1 MDNLD
6 KLSIAVLIVLVAA
19 LVVLG
24 MDYQG
29 KAESNV
35 RKIAGINRN
44 RAGISEIPANK
55 LKALKDL
62 IAGNNIKKAGA
73 ILEGLLE
80 KYPYEGE
87 PHMLMGDIM
96 MRKQDPVAA
105 IYSYKEAVDL
115 NPDYVDRKA
124 PLFQG
129 RKIKVAIDEARE
141 NINAALSESP
151 ADGKMKKAKK
161 TMYYLL
167 RKLAGSCG

>member
-6 KLSIAVLIVLVAA
+6 KLSIAILIFLVAVLA
-19 LVVLG
+19 VLG

-29 KAESNV
+29 KA
-35 RKIAGINRN
+35 AGDIELAAKLKRN
-44 RAGISEIPANK
+44 IGGISEIPAGTIK
-55 LKALKDL
+55 VLKDL
-62 IAGNNIKKAGA
+62 IALDNVKKAESL
-73 ILEGLLE
+73 INDLLK

-87 PHMLMGDIM
+87 PHLLRGDIK

-115 NPDYVDRKA
+115 NPDYVDKKT

-129 RKIKVAIDEARE
+129 RKIRVAIDESKEIIQASLAE
-141 NINAALSESP
+141 NPGNNQL
-151 ADGKMKKAKK
+151 KTAKK

>member
-6 KLSIAVLIVLVAA
+6 KISIIILTILVAVM
-19 LVVLG
+19 VVIG
-24 MDYQG
+24 MDYHG
-29 KAESNV
+29 DAESN
-35 RKIAGINRN
+35 INNTAGINRN
-44 RAGISEIPANK
+44 SAGISEIPDSK
-55 LKALKDL
+55 IKMLRGLV
-62 IAGNNIKKAGA
+62 AGNNIKKAEA
-73 ILEGLLE
+73 LLEGMLK

-115 NPDYVDRKA
+115 NPDYVDKKA

-129 RKIKVAIDEARE
+129 RKIKVAIDEAKE
-141 NINAALSESP
+141 NINTALSKSP
-151 ADGKMKKAKK
+151 GDRNIKADKK

-167 RKLAGSCG
+167 RRLAGSCG

>member
-6 KLSIAVLIVLVAA
+6 KISILFLIVLVAS
-19 LVVLG
+19 LVLLG

-29 KAESNV
+29 EAESGV
-35 RKIAGINRN
+35 KRAAAVNRN
-44 RAGISEIPANK
+44 ITGISEIPDSK
-55 LKALKDL
+55 IKMLRGL
-62 IAGNNIKKAGA
+62 IAGNNIGKAEVL
-73 ILEGLLE
+73 LEGMLK

-87 PHMLMGDIM
+87 PYMLMGDIM

-115 NPDYVDRKA
+115 NPDYVDKKA
-124 PLFQG
+124 ALFQG
-129 RKIKVAIDEARE
+129 RKMKVAIDEAKE
-141 NINAALSESP
+141 SINAAISKNP
-151 ADGKMKKAKK
+151 GDRKMKTARK